1 MKYVADTN
9 LLSELLKPDPNPGV
23 VQWVDAAGD
32 DLVVSVVTVG
42 ELRLGVASL
51 PEGKRR
57 QKLGV
62 LVEELIADYYAPEL
76 NYGLGST
83 AAFADLAARRLRAGT
98 VQSYPDTLLAALAVE
113 HGLVV
118 VTRNVRHFPDVV
130 THNPWSETGAPT
142 Q

>member
-9 LLSELLKPDPNPGV
+9 LLSELLKPDLNAGV
-23 VQWVDAAGD
+23 VRWVDAASD

-62 LVEELIADYYAPEL
+62 LVEEL
-76 NYGLGST
+76 
-83 AAFADLAARRLRAGT
+83 
-98 VQSYPDTLLAALAVE
+98 
-113 HGLVV
+113 
-118 VTRNVRHFPDVV
+118 NVSHFPDVV